1 MSDHN
6 SAVFLGTDA
15 GLAILEVLRTDVKF
29 AGQCEL
35 CLVRGVTMT
44 LLATVLVA
52 NEVPDD
58 EIEDYM
64 DAFAAAVL
72 TLTRHAKKEADQ
84 SDPPQSPDKRTLN

>member
-1 MSDHN
+1 MSNHN

-15 GLAILEVLRTDVKF
+15 GLDILEDLRTNVKF

-35 CLVRGVTMT
+35 CLVRGITMT
-44 LLATVLVA
+44 LLASALVA
-52 NEVPDD
+52 NEVSDA

-64 DAFAAAVL
+64 ETFAAAVL

-84 SDPPQSPDKRTLN
+84 EDPPQSPDKRTLN